1 MNKFK
6 KMMSVTL
13 ASCMAASALMMSAGA
28 ANTSVDTGTATLAPN
43 VISNTTIN
51 QLKATAQN
59 AIEQFFRESDKDLY
73 SLVGFRFDDGEV
85 TQSDGS
91 VQYKTTVTVS
101 ERLKAQSVEEM
112 PYIAGY
118 LDELGASSYA
128 TMAASDKAELAK
140 SAFGLDQDTALTEA
154 QQNVVD
160 TFVQSMDTT
169 VEMFDEYI
177 GETSDFTYHIKVSAP
192 VAEPDNITLTG
203 LDEFDN
209 DVNINEYE
217 LRSYDEIYRNGAED
231 AQAAVQS
238 MMISPAWVATKI
250 NNYNSYN
257 RIAARDYAYKYWSSY
272 NPAYTSYK
280 GNGGD
285 CANFVSQC
293 LHAGGIPTD
302 TTWKADSVSWIR
314 ASAVPSYMMN
324 KGYATKTSY
333 TNATA
338 GSFAYTSS
346 GAGHAVLVTINDGA
360 KIAYTA
366 HTTDRKDA
374 AFSSTDLNGNYS
386 FYVIK
391 NY

>member
-13 ASCMAASALMMSAGA
+13 ASCMAASALMMSAGP
-28 ANTSVDTGTATLAPN
+28 ANTPVDTGTATLAPN
-43 VISNTTIN
+43 VIRNTTIN

-302 TTWKADSVSWIR
+302 ATWKADSVSWIR

>member
-28 ANTSVDTGTATLAPN
+28 ANTPVDTGTATLAPN

-302 TTWKADSVSWIR
+302 ATWKADSVSWIR
-314 ASAVPSYMMN
+314 ASAVPSYMVN

>member
-28 ANTSVDTGTATLAPN
+28 ANTPVGTGTATLAPN

-302 TTWKADSVSWIR
+302 ATWKADSVSWIR

>member
-28 ANTSVDTGTATLAPN
+28 ANTPVDTGTATLAPN

-154 QQNVVD
+154 QQNVVE

-302 TTWKADSVSWIR
+302 ATWKADSVSWIR

>member
-28 ANTSVDTGTATLAPN
+28 ANTPVDTGTATLAPN

-51 QLKATAQN
+51 QLKTTAQN

-118 LDELGASSYA
+118 LDELGASSYS
-128 TMAASDKAELAK
+128 TMAASDNAELAK
-140 SAFGLDQDTALTEA
+140 STFGLNQDTALTEA

-160 TFVQSMDTT
+160 TFVQSMDAT
-169 VEMFDEYI
+169 VEMFNEYI

-192 VAEPDNITLTG
+192 VAEPDSITLTG

-238 MMISPAWVATKI
+238 MMVSPTWVATKI

-293 LHAGGIPTD
+293 IHAGGIPTD
-302 TTWKADSVSWIR
+302 ATWKADSVSWIR

-324 KGYATKTSY
+324 KRYATKTSY

>member
-28 ANTSVDTGTATLAPN
+28 ANTPVDTGTATLAPN

-302 TTWKADSVSWIR
+302 ATWKADSVSWIR

-338 GSFAYTSS
+338 GSFDYTSS

>member
-28 ANTSVDTGTATLAPN
+28 ANTPVDTGTATLAPN

-160 TFVQSMDTT
+160 AFVQSMDTT

-302 TTWKADSVSWIR
+302 ATWKADSVSWIR

>member
-28 ANTSVDTGTATLAPN
+28 ANTPVDTGTATLAPN

-140 SAFGLDQDTALTEA
+140 STFGLDQDTALTAA

-192 VAEPDNITLTG
+192 VADPDNISLSG

>member
-28 ANTSVDTGTATLAPN
+28 ANTPVDTGTATLAPN

-51 QLKATAQN
+51 QLKTTAQN

-91 VQYKTTVTVS
+91 VQYNTTVTVS

-118 LDELGASSYA
+118 LDELGASSYS

-140 SAFGLDQDTALTEA
+140 STFGLNQDTALTEA

-160 TFVQSMDTT
+160 TFVQSMDAT
-169 VEMFDEYI
+169 VEMFNEYI

-192 VAEPDNITLTG
+192 VAEPDSITLTG

-238 MMISPAWVATKI
+238 MMVSPTWVATKI

-293 LHAGGIPTD
+293 IHAGGIPTD
-302 TTWKADSVSWIR
+302 ATWKADSVSWIR

>member
-28 ANTSVDTGTATLAPN
+28 ANTPVDTGTATLAPN

-238 MMISPAWVATKI
+238 MMVSPTWVATKI

-293 LHAGGIPTD
+293 IHAGGIPTD
-302 TTWKADSVSWIR
+302 ATWKADSVSWIR

-338 GSFAYTSS
+338 GNFAYTSS

>member
-28 ANTSVDTGTATLAPN
+28 ANTPVDTGTATLAPN

-238 MMISPAWVATKI
+238 MMISHAWVATKI

-302 TTWKADSVSWIR
+302 ATWKADSVSWIR

>member
-28 ANTSVDTGTATLAPN
+28 ANTPVDTGTATLAPN

-73 SLVGFRFDDGEV
+73 SLVGFRFDDGEL

-118 LDELGASSYA
+118 LDELGASSYS

-140 SAFGLDQDTALTEA
+140 STFGLNQDTALTEA

-160 TFVQSMDTT
+160 TFVQSMDAT
-169 VEMFDEYI
+169 VEMFNEYI

-192 VAEPDNITLTG
+192 VAEPDSITLTG

-238 MMISPAWVATKI
+238 MMVSPTWVATKI

-293 LHAGGIPTD
+293 IHAGGIPTD
-302 TTWKADSVSWIR
+302 ATWKADSVSWIR

>member
-1 MNKFK
+1 MYKFK

-28 ANTSVDTGTATLAPN
+28 ANTPVDTGTATLAPN

-140 SAFGLDQDTALTEA
+140 SAFGLDHDTALTEA
-154 QQNVVD
+154 QHNVVD

-302 TTWKADSVSWIR
+302 ATWKADSVSWIR

>member
-28 ANTSVDTGTATLAPN
+28 ANTPVDTGTATLAPN

-118 LDELGASSYA
+118 LDELGASSYS

-140 SAFGLDQDTALTEA
+140 STFGLNQDTALTEA

-160 TFVQSMDTT
+160 TFVQSMDAT
-169 VEMFDEYI
+169 VEMFNEYI

-192 VAEPDNITLTG
+192 VAEPDSITLTG

-302 TTWKADSVSWIR
+302 ATWKADSVSWIR

>member
-28 ANTSVDTGTATLAPN
+28 ANTPVDTGTATLAPN

-238 MMISPAWVATKI
+238 MMVSPTWVATKI

-293 LHAGGIPTD
+293 IHAGGIPTD
-302 TTWKADSVSWIR
+302 ATWKADSVSWIR
-314 ASAVPSYMMN
+314 ASAVPSYMVN

-346 GAGHAVLVTINDGA
+346 GAGHIVLVSINDGA

-374 AFSSTDLNGNYS
+374 AFSSADLNGNYS

>member
-28 ANTSVDTGTATLAPN
+28 ANTPVDTGTATLAPN

-73 SLVGFRFDDGEV
+73 SLIGFRFDDGEV

-302 TTWKADSVSWIR
+302 ATWKADSVSWIR

>member
-28 ANTSVDTGTATLAPN
+28 ANTPVDTGTATLAPN

-140 SAFGLDQDTALTEA
+140 STFGLDQDVTLTAA

-160 TFVQSMDTT
+160 TFVQSMDAT

-217 LRSYDEIYRNGAED
+217 LRSYDDIYRNGAED

-238 MMISPAWVATKI
+238 MMVSPAWVATKI

-293 LHAGGIPTD
+293 IHAGGIPTD
-302 TTWKADSVSWIR
+302 ATWKADSVSWIR
-314 ASAVPSYMMN
+314 ASAVPSYMVN

-346 GAGHAVLVTINDGA
+346 GAGHIVLVSINDGA

-374 AFSSTDLNGNYS
+374 AFSSADLNGNYS

>member
-28 ANTSVDTGTATLAPN
+28 ANTPVDTGTATLAPN

-118 LDELGASSYA
+118 LDELGASSYS

-140 SAFGLDQDTALTEA
+140 STFGLNQDTALTEV

-160 TFVQSMDTT
+160 TFVQSMDAT
-169 VEMFDEYI
+169 VEMFNEYI

-192 VAEPDNITLTG
+192 VAEPDSITLTG

-238 MMISPAWVATKI
+238 MMVSPTWVATKI

-293 LHAGGIPTD
+293 IHAGGIPTD
-302 TTWKADSVSWIR
+302 ATWKADSVSWIR

>member
-28 ANTSVDTGTATLAPN
+28 ANTPVDTGTATLAPN

-118 LDELGASSYA
+118 LDELGASSYS

-140 SAFGLDQDTALTEA
+140 STFGLNQDTALTEA

-160 TFVQSMDTT
+160 TFVQSMDAT
-169 VEMFDEYI
+169 VEMFNEYI

-192 VAEPDNITLTG
+192 VAEPDSITLTG

-238 MMISPAWVATKI
+238 MMVSPTWVATKI

-293 LHAGGIPTD
+293 IHAGGIPTD
-302 TTWKADSVSWIR
+302 ATWKADSVSWIR
-314 ASAVPSYMMN
+314 ASAVPSYMVN

>member
-28 ANTSVDTGTATLAPN
+28 ANTPVDTGTATLAPN

-118 LDELGASSYA
+118 LDELGASSYS

-140 SAFGLDQDTALTEA
+140 STFGLNQDTALTEA

-160 TFVQSMDTT
+160 TFVQSMDAT
-169 VEMFDEYI
+169 VEMFNEYI

-192 VAEPDNITLTG
+192 VAEPDSITLTG

-238 MMISPAWVATKI
+238 MMVSPTWVATKI

-293 LHAGGIPTD
+293 IHAGGIPTD
-302 TTWKADSVSWIR
+302 ATWKADSVSWIR
-314 ASAVPSYMMN
+314 ASAVPSYMVN

-346 GAGHAVLVTINDGA
+346 GAGHIVLVSINDGA

-374 AFSSTDLNGNYS
+374 AFSSADLNGNYS

>member
-28 ANTSVDTGTATLAPN
+28 ANTPVDTGTATLAPN

-91 VQYKTTVTVS
+91 VQYETTVTVS

-302 TTWKADSVSWIR
+302 ATWKADSVSWIR

>member
-28 ANTSVDTGTATLAPN
+28 ANTPVDTGTATLAPN

-85 TQSDGS
+85 TQSDVS

-128 TMAASDKAELAK
+128 TMAASDKTELAK
-140 SAFGLDQDTALTEA
+140 STFGLDQDTALTAA

-293 LHAGGIPTD
+293 IHAGGIPTD
-302 TTWKADSVSWIR
+302 ATWKADSVSWIR
-314 ASAVPSYMMN
+314 ASAVPSYMVN

-374 AFSSTDLNGNYS
+374 AFSSADLNGNYS

>member
-28 ANTSVDTGTATLAPN
+28 ANTPVDTGTATLAPN

-51 QLKATAQN
+51 QLKATEQN

-302 TTWKADSVSWIR
+302 ATWKADSVSWIR

-338 GSFAYTSS
+338 GNFAYTSS

>member
-28 ANTSVDTGTATLAPN
+28 ANTPVDTGTATLAPN

-128 TMAASDKAELAK
+128 TMVASDKAELAK

-302 TTWKADSVSWIR
+302 ATWKADSVSWIR

>member
-28 ANTSVDTGTATLAPN
+28 ANTPVDTGTATLAPN

-140 SAFGLDQDTALTEA
+140 SAFGVDQDTALTEA

-302 TTWKADSVSWIR
+302 ATWKADSVSWIR

>member
-28 ANTSVDTGTATLAPN
+28 ANTPVDTGTATLAPN

-118 LDELGASSYA
+118 LDELGASSYS

-140 SAFGLDQDTALTEA
+140 STFGLNQDTALTEA

-160 TFVQSMDTT
+160 TFVQSMDAT

-192 VAEPDNITLTG
+192 VAEPDSITLTG

-238 MMISPAWVATKI
+238 MMVSPTWVATKI

-314 ASAVPSYMMN
+314 ASAVPSYMVN

>member
-1 MNKFK
+1 MTIKKFLAGSLS
-6 KMMSVTL
+6 SVMVL
-13 ASCMAASALMMSAGA
+13 SCLNIGVAALEPNALDDA
-28 ANTSVDTGTATLAPN
+28 
-43 VISNTTIN
+43 TIN

-59 AIEQFFRESDKDLY
+59 EIEHFFRESDEDLY
-73 SLVGFRFDDGEV
+73 SLVGFRFDDSEV
-85 TQSDGS
+85 TQSDGL
-91 VQYKTTVTVS
+91 VQYETTVTVS

-140 SAFGLDQDTALTEA
+140 STFGLDQDVTLTAA

-160 TFVQSMDTT
+160 TFVQSMDAT
-169 VEMFDEYI
+169 VGMFDEYI

-217 LRSYDEIYRNGAED
+217 LRSYDDIYRNGAED

-238 MMISPAWVATKI
+238 MMVSPAWVATKI

-293 LHAGGIPTD
+293 IHAGGIPTD
-302 TTWKADSVSWIR
+302 ATWKADSVSWIR
-314 ASAVPSYMMN
+314 ASAVPSYMVN

-346 GAGHAVLVTINDGA
+346 GAGHIVLVSINDGA

-374 AFSSTDLNGNYS
+374 AFSSADLNGNYS

>member
-28 ANTSVDTGTATLAPN
+28 ANTPVDTGTATLAPN

-59 AIEQFFRESDKDLY
+59 EIEHFFRESDEDLY

-91 VQYKTTVTVS
+91 VQYETTVTVS

-128 TMAASDKAELAK
+128 TMAASDKTELAK
-140 SAFGLDQDTALTEA
+140 STFGLDQDTALTAA

-302 TTWKADSVSWIR
+302 ATWKADSVSWIR

>member
-28 ANTSVDTGTATLAPN
+28 ANTPVDTGTATLAPN

-169 VEMFDEYI
+169 IEMFDEYI

-302 TTWKADSVSWIR
+302 ATWKADSVSWIR

-338 GSFAYTSS
+338 GNFAYTSS

>member
-28 ANTSVDTGTATLAPN
+28 ANTPVDTGTATLAPN
-43 VISNTTIN
+43 VISNMTIN

-118 LDELGASSYA
+118 LDELGASSYS

-140 SAFGLDQDTALTEA
+140 STFGLNQDTALTEA

-160 TFVQSMDTT
+160 IFVQSMDAT

-302 TTWKADSVSWIR
+302 ATWKADSVSWIR

>member
-1 MNKFK
+1 M
-6 KMMSVTL
+6 
-13 ASCMAASALMMSAGA
+13 
-28 ANTSVDTGTATLAPN
+28 
-43 VISNTTIN
+43 
-51 QLKATAQN
+51 KATAQN

-177 GETSDFTYHIKVSAP
+177 GETSDFTYHIEEVSAT

-302 TTWKADSVSWIR
+302 ATWKADSVSWIR

>member
-28 ANTSVDTGTATLAPN
+28 ANTPVDTGTATLAPN

-128 TMAASDKAELAK
+128 TMAASDKTELAK

-302 TTWKADSVSWIR
+302 ATWKADSVSWIR

>member
-28 ANTSVDTGTATLAPN
+28 ANTPVDTGTAALAPN

-302 TTWKADSVSWIR
+302 ATWKADSVSWIR

>member
-28 ANTSVDTGTATLAPN
+28 ANTPVDTGTATLAPN

-118 LDELGASSYA
+118 LDELGASSYS

-140 SAFGLDQDTALTEA
+140 STFGLNQDTALTEA

-160 TFVQSMDTT
+160 TFVQSMDAT

-238 MMISPAWVATKI
+238 MMVSPAWVATKI

-360 KIAYTA
+360 KITYTA

>member
-28 ANTSVDTGTATLAPN
+28 ANTPVDTGTATLAPN

-51 QLKATAQN
+51 QLQATAQN

-140 SAFGLDQDTALTEA
+140 STFGLDQDTALTAA

-160 TFVQSMDTT
+160 TFVQSMDAT

-217 LRSYDEIYRNGAED
+217 LRSYDEIYHNGAED

-302 TTWKADSVSWIR
+302 ATWKADSVSWIR
-314 ASAVPSYMMN
+314 ASAVPSYMRN